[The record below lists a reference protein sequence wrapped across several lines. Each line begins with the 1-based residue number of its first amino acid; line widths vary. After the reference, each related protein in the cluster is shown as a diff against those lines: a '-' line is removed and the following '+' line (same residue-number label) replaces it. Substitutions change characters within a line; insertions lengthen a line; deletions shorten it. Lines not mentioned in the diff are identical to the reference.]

1 MGIHLINGLFVNNNS
16 KCGPMGRGSGSFG
29 DSHGLWGQKV
39 QLAAIHRLEVQGGRI
54 ARYLFG
60 MMSLAQAIAQC

>member
-1 MGIHLINGLFVNNNS
+1 
-16 KCGPMGRGSGSFG
+16 MGRGSGSFG
-29 DSHGLWGQKV
+29 DSHDDGLWGQKV
-39 QLAAIHRLEVQGGRI
+39 KLAAIHHLEVQGGRI